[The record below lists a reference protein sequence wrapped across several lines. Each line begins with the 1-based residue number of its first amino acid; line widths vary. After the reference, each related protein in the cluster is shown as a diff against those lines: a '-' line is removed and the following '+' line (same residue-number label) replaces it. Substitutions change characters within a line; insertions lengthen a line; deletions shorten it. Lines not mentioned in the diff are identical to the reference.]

1 MTIAVTGSIATDHLM
16 RFPGRF
22 SEQLLAEHLQKVSLS
37 FLVDD
42 LVVHRGGVAGNMAYA
57 IGVLGG
63 RAALVGAAGAD
74 FTDYRTW
81 LEAAGVDCDNVLISD
96 TAHTARFVCTTDTD
110 MAQIASFYPG
120 AMSQA
125 RNIKLA
131 NVVEAIGTPEL
142 VIVGANDPDTMF
154 LHTDECR
161 KLGLAFAADPSQQ
174 LARLS
179 GEEIRQLID
188 GATYLFTNDYEWDLL
203 LSKTDWTDAD
213 VLAQVGLRVTTL
225 GAKGVDLVAVD
236 GTNIHVDVVPETA
249 QVDPTGVGDAFRAGF
264 LTARSAG
271 LGLERAAQLGS
282 LVAVL
287 VLETTGTQN
296 WTWNPDVANSRLA
309 DAYGAAA
316 AEEIAQALGSS
327 CTGYCGSLIVGTMLC
342 STKIACH
349 SMKIRT
355 VQSRR
360 LWSLSP
366 ARCSSSIVRTA
377 AVSTNWPACEASIM
391 P

>member
-22 SEQLLAEHLQKVSLS
+22 SEQLLADHLQKVSLS

-63 RAALVGAAGAD
+63 SVALVGAAGMD
-74 FTDYRTW
+74 FTDYREW
-81 LEAAGVDCDNVLISD
+81 LESVGVDCESVLISE
-96 TAHTARFVCTTDTD
+96 TAHTARFVCTTDVD

-125 RNIKLA
+125 RNISLA
-131 NVVEAIGTPEL
+131 DVVTRIGTPEL
-142 VIVGANDPDTMF
+142 VIIGANDPDTMF

-179 GEEIRQLID
+179 GDEIRKLID

-203 LSKTDWTDAD
+203 LSKSGWTEAD
-213 VLAQVGLRVTTL
+213 VMAQVGLRVTTL
-225 GAKGVDLVAVD
+225 GAKGVDVVDTD
-236 GTNIHVDVVPETA
+236 GTTTHVGVVPETSK
-249 QVDPTGVGDAFRAGF
+249 VDPTGVGDAFRAGF
-264 LTARSAG
+264 LTGRSAG
-271 LGLERAAQLGS
+271 LSLERSAQLGS

-287 VLETTGTQN
+287 VLESTGTQE
-296 WTWNPDVANSRLA
+296 WTWDRDVAVSRLT
-309 DAYGAAA
+309 DAYGADAGRVIGAA
-316 AEEIAQALGSS
+316 L
-327 CTGYCGSLIVGTMLC
+327 T
-342 STKIACH
+342 
-349 SMKIRT
+349 
-355 VQSRR
+355 
-360 LWSLSP
+360 
-366 ARCSSSIVRTA
+366 
-377 AVSTNWPACEASIM
+377 
-391 P
+391 

>member
-1 MTIAVTGSIATDHLM
+1 MKGGRFVTIAVTGSIATDHLM

-63 RAALVGAAGAD
+63 SPLLVGAAGVD
-74 FTDYRTW
+74 FTDYREW
-81 LEAAGVDCDNVLISD
+81 LDAAGVNCDHVLISD
-96 TAHTARFVCTTDTD
+96 TQHTARFVCTTDED

-131 NVVEAIGTPEL
+131 NVIGGSGKPDL
-142 VIVGANDPDTMF
+142 VIVGANDPAAMF
-154 LHTDECR
+154 AHTDECR
-161 KLGLAFAADPSQQ
+161 ALGLAFAADPSQQ

-179 GEEIRQLID
+179 GEEIKRLVD
-188 GATYLFTNDYEWDLL
+188 GATYLFSNDYEWDLM
-203 LSKTDWTDAD
+203 LSKTGWTDAD

-225 GAKGVDLVAVD
+225 GADGVDLVSAD
-236 GTNIHVDVVPETA
+236 GTRIHVGVVPETA

-264 LTARSAG
+264 LTGRGVG
-271 LGLERAAQLGS
+271 LDLERSAQLGS

-296 WTWNPDVANSRLA
+296 WTWDLTVAKERLA
-309 DAYGAAA
+309 EAFGPEAAG
-316 AEEIAQALGSS
+316 EI
-327 CTGYCGSLIVGTMLC
+327 
-342 STKIACH
+342 
-349 SMKIRT
+349 
-355 VQSRR
+355 
-360 LWSLSP
+360 
-366 ARCSSSIVRTA
+366 TA
-377 AVSTNWPACEASIM
+377 ALA
-391 P
+391 

>member
-22 SEQLLAEHLQKVSLS
+22 SEQILAEHLQKVSLS

-63 RAALVGAAGAD
+63 RAALVGAAGVD
-74 FTDYRTW
+74 FTDYREW

-131 NVVEAIGTPEL
+131 GVVEAIGTPEL

-203 LSKTDWTDAD
+203 LSKTGWTDAD

-271 LGLERAAQLGS
+271 LSLERAAQLGS

-287 VLETTGTQN
+287 VRETTGTQN
-296 WTWNPDVANSRLA
+296 WTWNAEEAKTRLA

-316 AEEIAQALGSS
+316 AEEIAQAL
-327 CTGYCGSLIVGTMLC
+327 
-342 STKIACH
+342 A
-349 SMKIRT
+349 
-355 VQSRR
+355 
-360 LWSLSP
+360 
-366 ARCSSSIVRTA
+366 
-377 AVSTNWPACEASIM
+377 
-391 P
+391 

>member
-1 MTIAVTGSIATDHLM
+1 MTIAVTGSIATDLLM
-16 RFPGRF
+16 RFPGKF

-63 RAALVGAAGAD
+63 SAVLIGAAGID
-74 FTDYRTW
+74 FTDYREW
-81 LEAAGVDCDNVLISD
+81 LESAGVDCGGVLISD
-96 TAHTARFVCTTDTD
+96 TAHTARFVCTTDVD

-131 NVVEAIGTPEL
+131 DVVAATGQPEL
-142 VIVGANDPDTMF
+142 VIIGANDPDAMF
-154 LHTDECR
+154 AHTDECR

-179 GEEIRQLID
+179 GEEIRRLVD
-188 GATYLFTNDYEWDLL
+188 GATYLFSNDYEWDLM
-203 LSKTDWTDAD
+203 LSKTGWTDAD

-225 GAKGVDLVAVD
+225 GAEGVDLVGAD
-236 GTNIHVDVVPETA
+236 GTRIHVGVVPETA
-249 QVDPTGVGDAFRAGF
+249 RVDPTGVGDAFRAGF
-264 LTARSAG
+264 LTGRGVG
-271 LGLERAAQLGS
+271 LDLERSAQLGS

-296 WTWNPDVANSRLA
+296 WTWDLDTAKARLA
-309 DAYGAAA
+309 DAFGAEAAA
-316 AEEIAQALGSS
+316 QIASALS
-327 CTGYCGSLIVGTMLC
+327 
-342 STKIACH
+342 
-349 SMKIRT
+349 
-355 VQSRR
+355 
-360 LWSLSP
+360 
-366 ARCSSSIVRTA
+366 
-377 AVSTNWPACEASIM
+377 
-391 P
+391 